1 MKTISTLKKDL
12 DFNKNLSSLIE
23 ALKTI
28 AVTQYKILEQRMK
41 PFEKLLQGIEG
52 FFEII
57 DISMVNH
64 PFLSPQSKTQMVVA
78 VTSDSGLLGGLNM
91 QVVNQ
96 AIVELGKI
104 PGKLI
109 VIGECG
115 KTFLRDSSVSFVAFS
130 GIKDEERH
138 SQALQLRD
146 YLIERV
152 FKERIG
158 YLKIVYPRPISFTL
172 QRVEVVPFFPFSPQV
187 APRNTG
193 FESSPEV
200 LLESQLKDVVEYLV
214 HTWMGQKLYEIFG
227 LSRLAEF
234 AARFVHLEE
243 SHQKL
248 KDLDAK
254 TKLEYFRVRHE
265 LIDRNMRELFAARL
279 LYAAA

>member
-1 MKTISTLKKDL
+1 MKTLSTLKKDL
-12 DFNKNLSSLIE
+12 EFNKNLSSLIE

-28 AVTQYKILEQRMK
+28 AVTQYKILEQRMR
-41 PFEKLLQGIEG
+41 PFEKLLSSIEN

-57 DISMVNH
+57 DTSIIEHV
-64 PFLSPQSKTQMVVA
+64 FLSPGNKSQMVVA

-91 QVVNQ
+91 QVITQ
-96 AIVELGKI
+96 AIAELGKM

-115 KTFLRDSSVSFVAFS
+115 KTFLRDSSIPFVAFS

-138 SQALQLRD
+138 SQAMQLRD
-146 YLIERV
+146 YCIERV
-152 FKERIG
+152 LKEKIG
-158 YLKIVYPRPISFTL
+158 YLKIIYPRPVSFTV
-172 QRVEVVPFFPFSPQV
+172 QRVEVISFLPFTPPV
-187 APRNTG
+187 TPRQAG
-193 FESSPEV
+193 FDLQPEV
-200 LLESQLKDVVEYLV
+200 LLESKLEDVIEYLI

-248 KDLDAK
+248 KDIDAK
-254 TKLEYFRVRHE
+254 TRLEYFRVRHE

-279 LYAAA
+279 LYAAS